1 MSLKNVLYGA
11 VALFFIYSI
20 FFQGDSSDSGG
31 EVEYEEVVLP
41 TQGLITIVKE
51 VEKDQ
56 FKIDD
61 EITVPET
68 DQSLIVAN
76 YLDSTADTFTLE
88 EAKLMESNGYE
99 GREGSVMRAASYGL
113 FAYMMFGRM
122 SSARRPQ
129 AGAYT
134 SKEAYNRTSQKAGS
148 TLNKTASRTT
158 RVKPGS
164 GKSGFGGS
172 KSSRSFGG

>member
-1 MSLKNVLYGA
+1 MFGGS
-11 VALFFIYSI
+11 
-20 FFQGDSSDSGG
+20 DSSSSQ

-41 TQGLITIVKE
+41 TEGLITVVKE
-51 VEKDQ
+51 VEEDL

-61 EITVPET
+61 EITIPET
-68 DQSLIVAN
+68 KNSLIVAN
-76 YLDSTADTFTLE
+76 YLDSTTDTFTLA
-88 EAKLMESNGYE
+88 EAKLMEANGYT
-99 GREGSVMRAASYGL
+99 GREGSVMRAASYGF

-134 SKEAYNRTSQKAGS
+134 SKEAYNRTSQKAGTS
-148 TLNKTASRTT
+148 LNKTASRTK
-158 RVKPGS
+158 RAKPGS
-164 GKSGFGGS
+164 GKSGFGSG